1 MLNYCERE
9 RITADESCV
18 DCKSEISEI
27 SENVTLHH
35 RKQQNN

>member
-18 DCKSEISEI
+18 DCKSEISE
-27 SENVTLHH
+27 NVTLHH